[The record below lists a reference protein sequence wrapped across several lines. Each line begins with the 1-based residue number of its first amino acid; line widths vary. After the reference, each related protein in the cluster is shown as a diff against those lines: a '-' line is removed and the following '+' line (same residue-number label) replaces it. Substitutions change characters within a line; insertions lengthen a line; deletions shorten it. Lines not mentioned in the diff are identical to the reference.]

1 MSSRIPVFKE
11 PNSVLRDLN
20 SSNTGARSTSLEPE
34 KLWSPI
40 HLPNEHKLL
49 NTFCTQS
56 DEYLSKNRLE
66 VERLHIEKQLIDL
79 HKHLRNKENE
89 IKNIKINADYWEKLQ
104 NLFLNNPKP
113 IYLGSSNSPDCVDIR
128 KSLSPEHI
136 LYYVQTT
143 LQQEVLQ
150 VLLLPPDQSIPI
162 PLSSSSVTHMSS
174 QAIQTDLSS
183 QIDDSIPL
191 AVYTQTENDL
201 LLPFGSTHLQQRLEA
216 MKISKELLQSSLEN
230 AQRQIESLEKII
242 VSQKEEMN
250 KKESQLSTISNRVSV
265 LMRSF
270 EVRVFQIF
278 FYDCDTFLFFIIDHA
293 HYTFHS

>member
-143 LQQEVLQ
+143 LQQEGVSIETILCHN
-150 VLLLPPDQSIPI
+150 VLLCKCACV
-162 PLSSSSVTHMSS
+162 LS
-174 QAIQTDLSS
+174 
-183 QIDDSIPL
+183 
-191 AVYTQTENDL
+191 E
-201 LLPFGSTHLQQRLEA
+201 
-216 MKISKELLQSSLEN
+216 SSL
-230 AQRQIESLEKII
+230 QC
-242 VSQKEEMN
+242 
-250 KKESQLSTISNRVSV
+250 V
-265 LMRSF
+265 LYKYKS
-270 EVRVFQIF
+270 
-278 FYDCDTFLFFIIDHA
+278 YCDAGYIL
-293 HYTFHS
+293 